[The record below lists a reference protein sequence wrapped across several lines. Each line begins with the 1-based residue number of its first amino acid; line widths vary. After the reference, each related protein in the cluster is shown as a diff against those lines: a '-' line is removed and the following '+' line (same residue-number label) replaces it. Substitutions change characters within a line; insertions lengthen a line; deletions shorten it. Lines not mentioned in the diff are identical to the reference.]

1 MQTDLGLNYL
11 SPTQPVGMAILVVGI
26 FFSFSIFYILFNL
39 DKDSAS
45 DKKRKA
51 DEAAE
56 KVRKIQ
62 RLYPSKL
69 RND

>member
-11 SPTQPVGMAILVVGI
+11 SPTQPVGIAILIVGI
-26 FFSFSIFYILFNL
+26 LFSSSVFYILLNL

-51 DEAAE
+51 E
-56 KVRKIQ
+56 KASERLRKIQ

-69 RND
+69 KND

>member
-11 SPTQPVGMAILVVGI
+11 SPTQPVGIAILVVGI
-26 FFSFSIFYILFNL
+26 LFSLSIFYILFNL

-51 DEAAE
+51 DDAAE
-56 KVRKIQ
+56 RLRKIQ
-62 RLYPSKL
+62 SLYPSKL